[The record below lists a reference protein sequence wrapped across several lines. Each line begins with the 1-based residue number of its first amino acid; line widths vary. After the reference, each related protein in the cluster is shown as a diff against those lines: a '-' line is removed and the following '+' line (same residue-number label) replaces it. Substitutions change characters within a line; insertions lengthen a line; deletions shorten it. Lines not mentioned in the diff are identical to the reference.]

1 MKIEYMVLD
10 LYALNRV
17 LETQD
22 VSKKYS
28 FEIVRTNYIVGQLG
42 LMANFGL
49 VLA

>member
-1 MKIEYMVLD
+1 MLD

-28 FEIVRTNYIVGQLG
+28 FETVPTNYVVGQLG
-42 LMANFGL
+42 LMANFGP
-49 VLA
+49 